1 MILPFSIRKKKI
13 YIIIHAYIITK
24 KKVLSRKYIEKTGKK
39 AKKSGFLA
47 GKAEKSAVKSS
58 VTGKSGIVDELQEL
72 GHEINVN
79 ISDEIKIE
87 KYEDDIRKHSN
98 KVRNLQKK
106 IMHFLCKFLCITERF
121 V

>member
-24 KKVLSRKYIEKTGKK
+24 KGGFVKKKIEKTGKK

-58 VTGKSGIVDELQEL
+58 VTKIFSGQDP
-72 GHEINVN
+72 G
-79 ISDEIKIE
+79 SEIKTE
-87 KYEDDIRKHSN
+87 KVI
-98 KVRNLQKK
+98 
-106 IMHFLCKFLCITERF
+106 F
-121 V
+121 